1 MSYKRNNT
9 PIPSPRANSSEDLDA
24 IELAPLVNTIP
35 SFATRSYSVS
45 LRSDS
50 FESIKSR
57 SVYCQTDPQLDPN
70 FVRRTNSS
78 SQTDPIVLD
87 KSDFENLA
95 SKTDIERLRS
105 RVTFQPEGQSD
116 RHTQNRLTNI
126 TTSVENTQNTLYTLC
141 WCLIIAIVLVII
153 VAIIVIIILQKL
165 NNGS

>member
-1 MSYKRNNT
+1 MSYKRNST
-9 PIPSPRANSSEDLDA
+9 PIPSPRANSSEDLDT
-24 IELAPLVNTIP
+24 IELAPLVVNTVP

-50 FESIKSR
+50 FESVKSR
-57 SVYCQTDPQLDPN
+57 SVYSQTDPQLDPN
-70 FVRRTNSS
+70 FVRKTNNS
-78 SQTDPIVLD
+78 SQTDPILLD

-116 RHTQNRLTNI
+116 KHTQNRLKNI
-126 TTSVENTQNTLYTLC
+126 TTSVENTHNTLC
-141 WCLIIAIVLVII
+141 WCLIIVII
-153 VAIIVIIILQKL
+153 LIIIVVIIVIIILQKL